1 MISGLKEPTEF
12 GVIKNENR
20 ICLGM
25 AMFENAKTKTVGTL
39 IQLFKA
45 NPDMGFIIEQ
55 GPYVF
60 ANREVVAARFM
71 NDQRNFTHLFFVDA
85 DMVFTSDV
93 LDKLVAHDKDIV
105 GARYFKRQGKEK
117 EPVIKTRYDMPGV
130 QMPDHIFKNYA
141 VATGCLLIKREVFEK
156 IPRPWFSMGTPE
168 RQEGEDIYFS
178 RRARECGIEIWID
191 PMENQIKHIGEY
203 EY

>member
-60 ANREVVAARFM
+60 ATREPVAPPFK
-71 NDQRNFTHLFFVDA
+71 NVQRTFPPLFFGNG
-85 DMVFTSDV
+85 DMVFT
-93 LDKLVAHDKDIV
+93 
-105 GARYFKRQGKEK
+105 
-117 EPVIKTRYDMPGV
+117 
-130 QMPDHIFKNYA
+130 KNPC
-141 VATGCLLIKREVFEK
+141 VKFL
-156 IPRPWFSMGTPE
+156 
-168 RQEGEDIYFS
+168 
-178 RRARECGIEIWID
+178 
-191 PMENQIKHIGEY
+191 
-203 EY
+203 